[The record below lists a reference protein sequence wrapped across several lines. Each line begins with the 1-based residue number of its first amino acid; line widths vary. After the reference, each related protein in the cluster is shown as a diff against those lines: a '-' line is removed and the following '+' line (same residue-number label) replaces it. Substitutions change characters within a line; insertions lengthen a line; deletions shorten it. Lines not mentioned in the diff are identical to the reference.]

1 MEIGGY
7 FNVYNSISVTVWYTG
22 IVGVTGIY
30 VLLSD
35 DGNVYVKDDL
45 VPMIQNFFSVITNL
59 QLKAKANISVA

>member
-30 VLLSD
+30 VLLGD

-45 VPMIQNFFSVITNL
+45 VQILQNFFSVIYKL
-59 QLKAKANISVA
+59 L

>member
-7 FNVYNSISVTVWYTG
+7 FTVYNSISVIVWFTG
-22 IVGVTGIY
+22 IVGANGIY

-45 VPMIQNFFSVITNL
+45 VPMLQNFFL
-59 QLKAKANISVA
+59 